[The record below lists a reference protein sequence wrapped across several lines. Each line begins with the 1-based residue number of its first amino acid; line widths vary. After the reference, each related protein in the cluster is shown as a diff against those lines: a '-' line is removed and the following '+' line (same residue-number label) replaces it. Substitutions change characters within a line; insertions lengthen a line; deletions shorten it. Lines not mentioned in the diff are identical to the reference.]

1 VVPFRRE
8 VYRTVAQ
15 QFAAFAAMGSG
26 V

>member
-1 VVPFRRE
+1 VPFRRE

-15 QFAAFAAMGSG
+15 RFASYAEGGS